1 MKAEIITIGD
11 EILIGQIVDTN
22 SAWIGQQLNDVG
34 IFVHQ
39 ITSVS
44 DNKEHIKKA
53 LKEASTRVN
62 VVLITGGLGP
72 TKDDITKHTLAEY
85 FNTSLVF
92 NQEAYAIVE
101 QLFKSRGREVSEIN
115 RQQAEVLANCKVLI
129 NQVGTASGMWVE
141 DNGVIYV
148 SMPGVPYEM
157 KHLMTNKVIPKLV
170 ALGGSQFILHKTILT
185 QGVGESYLAEM
196 IADFEDELPPNF
208 KLAYLPSPG
217 SVRLRLTASGD
228 EISVTNKMNELVATL
243 SNQIQS
249 YIYGYDDD
257 KLEQVVGNL
266 LNKKGYKIATAESC
280 TGGYIAHMLT
290 SVAGS
295 SSYYMGSTV
304 TYSYASKSDLLG
316 VPADVILKQGA
327 VSEEVVLSMV
337 EGVKKLYKTE
347 CAIATSGVAGP
358 GGGTPE
364 KPVGTVWVAIST
376 PKGTFAKKL
385 LLGENRLRIIQVAGL
400 NALNMLR
407 RELI

>member
-115 RQQAEVLANCKVLI
+115 RQQAEVLANCEVLI